1 MSDTI
6 PAAEPFRPRV
16 LIATPTYNAQV
27 HASYMLGVLGAF
39 LGLGHRYDL
48 QHEFVHGTLVDKARD
63 ALAERALELDADWLV
78 FIDSDIGF
86 HPSALRLLLAKAA
99 ETAVPVLAI
108 PYLRRSMAKKYF
120 SVRPLPS
127 ADPPVMDSRGICEV
141 LGAPTG
147 FMAIR
152 REVLLAVARYSD
164 EATLSYRHADGTMH
178 RRFFAFG
185 YSEEGFLLGEDFT
198 FCELARSLGFPVFV
212 LPGIELTHEGAH
224 GYVGTW
230 TPSEIS
236 AD

>member
-6 PAAEPFRPRV
+6 PAEPTVRPRV

-39 LGLGHRYDL
+39 LGLSKRYDL
-48 QHEFVHGTLVDKARD
+48 QHEFIHGTLVDKARD
-63 ALAERALELDADWLV
+63 ALAERALELEADWLV

-99 ETAVPVLAI
+99 ETSVPILAVAYP
-108 PYLRRSMAKKYF
+108 RRSMEKRYF
-120 SVRPLPS
+120 SVRPLPD

-152 REVLLAVARYSD
+152 REVLEAVGRYSD
-164 EATLSYRHADGTMH
+164 EATLSYKHADGTMH
-178 RRFFAFG
+178 KRFFAFG

-198 FCELARSLGFPVFV
+198 FCELARGLGFPTFV
-212 LPGIELTHEGAH
+212 LPGIELTHEGSY